1 MFWFLPHGEAI
12 PVHAVTQLAS
22 NGTRILAYLGHV
34 DWPVVRRFALGL
46 VPGAVLGTLLLWQVG
61 QAERSEPYLK
71 MLVGLYV
78 LAAPFVPKGKGAA
91 VRTDRG
97 WDWPL
102 LGLVAGTMALT
113 VGAVG
118 PLIAPLFAR
127 RAFVKEHLIAT
138 KATCQML
145 SHCIKL
151 PAFALL
157 GTFALGELGGLALPL
172 VLIVIPGTII
182 GSRLM
187 RYVSPRAFTLMYQVA
202 LVVAGAKVL
211 ILDGIVPIVRAGAG

>member
-1 MFWFLPHGEAI
+1 
-12 PVHAVTQLAS
+12 
-22 NGTRILAYLGHV
+22 
-34 DWPVVRRFALGL
+34 
-46 VPGAVLGTLLLWQVG
+46 
-61 QAERSEPYLK
+61 
-71 MLVGLYV
+71 
-78 LAAPFVPKGKGAA
+78 
-91 VRTDRG
+91 
-97 WDWPL
+97 
-102 LGLVAGTMALT
+102 MALT

-127 RAFVKEHLIAT
+127 RAFIKEHLIAT

-145 SHCIKL
+145 SHIIKL

-211 ILDGIVPIVRAGAG
+211 IIDGIIPIIRANAG